1 MFNINLSEKI
11 LDAIGVSFKKYVKN
25 TSHEWNMCPHEKGK
39 ALIYPKTT
47 SLSDIFPTIPLN
59 SSSEER
65 ISKLYFYAPLF
76 PIWRFLQTF
85 LCKANSKGLCF
96 DRIFGR
102 RLYFEE
108 FIKGPKPSDT
118 EEIPNEV
125 EQSVPLNAV

>member
-11 LDAIGVSFKKYVKN
+11 LDAIGVSFKKYAKN
-25 TSHEWNMCPHEKGK
+25 SSHVWNMCPHEEGK
-39 ALIYPKTT
+39 ALLYPKTV

-85 LCKANSKGLCF
+85 LCKANSKGICYN
-96 DRIFGR
+96 RIFGR
-102 RLYFEE
+102 RLDFEE

-118 EEIPNEV
+118 EETQNDV

>member
-11 LDAIGVSFKKYVKN
+11 LDAIGVSFKKYAKN
-25 TSHEWNMCPHEKGK
+25 SSHVWNMCPHEEGK
-39 ALIYPKTT
+39 ALLYPKTV

-85 LCKANSKGLCF
+85 LCKANSKGICYN
-96 DRIFGR
+96 RIFGR
-102 RLYFEE
+102 RLDFEE

-118 EEIPNEV
+118 AEAQNDV